1 MKKQQKRKKLILSV
15 ILAGAMLLPMT
26 TNAQSGGSDGYFRNG
41 MDSYENRDGG
51 LSNQTFGSES
61 GGPQAHTDLV
71 PVGNGLLIMFAAGA
85 GYAMLKK
92 KED

>member
-1 MKKQQKRKKLILSV
+1 MKKTTKKKKLILSV
-15 ILAGAMLLPMT
+15 ILAGLLLPMT

-61 GGPQAHTDLV
+61 GGPQAPTDLV

>member
-1 MKKQQKRKKLILSV
+1 MKKTTQKMKVLM
-15 ILAGAMLLPMT
+15 LALVMAGLLLPISV
-26 TNAQSGGSDGYFRNG
+26 NAQSGGSDNWFRGGSDNNE
-41 MDSYENRDGG
+41 YRNGG

-61 GGPQAHTDLV
+61 GGPQAPTDLV

>member
-1 MKKQQKRKKLILSV
+1 MNKTTQKMKFLM
-15 ILAGAMLLPMT
+15 LALVMAGLLLPMT
-26 TNAQSGGSDGYFRNG
+26 TNAQSGGSDGFFRNG

-61 GGPQAHTDLV
+61 GGPQAPTDLV